1 MVKNSLKMCPKI
13 NNQQTVELSRWSHI
27 KIGTQSHNF
36 YLPKDHEQLIEILKN
51 SQKSNNVPLF
61 LAGGSNILFGNSSS
75 YTIISDA
82 SLPSFWRRE
91 GKNII
96 VSENY
101 NITRLLMEM
110 SRLDLGNM
118 EFLAGIPAHI
128 AGLVKMNAGAYGS
141 QISYFVNHIKVI
153 DFNGEIKK
161 LSGSEINFS
170 YRSTDIAGFIT
181 EICLT
186 PEPKSQL
193 QVLSDIKTNIDKRR
207 LHQPL
212 NMPNLGSIFKN
223 PQDTSAGYLLDMI
236 GFKGKKNGD
245 AAFSNLHANIMVNL
259 GKAEFSDAL
268 KLIDKAREA
277 VMKDFH
283 IELEL
288 EIKVV
293 N

>member
-186 PEPKSQL
+186 PEPKSQFE
-193 QVLSDIKTNIDKRR
+193 VLSDIKTNIDKRR